1 MSASED
7 VDYLLRRA
15 QQETQKAAAAMERG
29 ESMLAVYAHRE
40 LATRY
45 QATASVLIREMRT
58 H

>member
-1 MSASED
+1 MNTSND

-15 QQETQKAAAAMERG
+15 QQEARKAREALERG
-29 ESMLAVYAHRE
+29 DNLKAIYAHRE

-45 QATASVLIREMRT
+45 QATAASLMRANRL